1 MKTLTALLFFSFILH
16 SSNVA
21 QQGNIGKETVS
32 QGIKIYSIIFFD
44 TNNGLADSYF
54 GDILIT
60 TNGGRN
66 WEVKIDAE
74 VDKMKAVSKAETN
87 IIWSADIYCDVMRST
102 DGGENWTPY
111 PKKQEEHFC
120 AVYFKD
126 ENTGWKV
133 AEEFLQKVVST
144 LTTKLSKNNWEQEMG
159 VSQRCREY
167 YTDMN
172 TGWWV
177 GWCYNNLVTN
187 NM

>member
-1 MKTLTALLFFSFILH
+1 MRALTAIMFLLITSY
-16 SSNVA
+16 SSIEA
-21 QQGNIGKETVS
+21 QDGDIGKESTS
-32 QGIKIYSIIFFD
+32 QGTKIYSISFFNS
-44 TNNGLADSYF
+44 NNGLADSFF
-54 GDILIT
+54 GDVLLT
-60 TNGGRN
+60 TNAGRN
-66 WEVKIDAE
+66 WKVRTDAE
-74 VDKMKAVSKAETN
+74 VEKFKAISQTGTDNA
-87 IIWSADIYCDVMRST
+87 WSADIYCDVMQST

-111 PKKQEEHFC
+111 PKKKEEHFC

-144 LTTKLSKNNWEQEMG
+144 ITTYLSNDNWEKEIG
-159 VSQRCREY
+159 VPQKCREY

-187 NM
+187 

>member
-1 MKTLTALLFFSFILH
+1 MKALIVLLFFTFILY

-21 QQGNIGKETVS
+21 QEVNIKNGHIS
-32 QGIKIYSIIFFD
+32 QGVKIYSICFFD
-44 TNNGLADSYF
+44 SNNGLADSYF
-54 GDILIT
+54 GEVLIT

-66 WEVKIDAE
+66 WEVKTGDQVNE
-74 VDKMKAVSKAETN
+74 LKAISQTETD
-87 IIWSADIYCDVMRST
+87 IVWSADIYCDVMQST

-144 LTTKLSKNNWEQEMG
+144 ITSNFSKDNWEQEIG
-159 VSQRCREY
+159 VPQKCREY

-177 GWCYNNLVTN
+177 GWCYNNMVIN
-187 NM
+187 NI

>member
-1 MKTLTALLFFSFILH
+1 MKTVTALLFFSFILY

-32 QGIKIYSIIFFD
+32 QGIKIYAITFFNS
-44 TNNGLADSYF
+44 NNGLADSFF
-54 GDILIT
+54 GDVLIT

-66 WEVKIDAE
+66 WVVRTGAE

-87 IIWSADIYCDVMRST
+87 IIWSADIYCNVMRST
-102 DGGENWTPY
+102 DGGENWAPY

-144 LTTKLSKNNWEQEMG
+144 ITTYLSNENWEKEIDVPQK
-159 VSQRCREY
+159 CREY

-177 GWCYNNLVTN
+177 GWCYNNLVIQ
-187 NM
+187 

>member
-1 MKTLTALLFFSFILH
+1 MKTVTALLFFSFILY

-32 QGIKIYSIIFFD
+32 QGIKIYSITFFNS
-44 TNNGLADSYF
+44 NNGLADSFF
-54 GDILIT
+54 GDVLIT
-60 TNGGRN
+60 TNGGKN
-66 WEVKIDAE
+66 WKVITGMELE
-74 VDKMKAVSKAETN
+74 KMKATPMDTDNS
-87 IIWSADIYCDVMRST
+87 WSVDIYCDVMQSI
-102 DGGENWTPY
+102 DGGENWTRY
-111 PKKQEEHFC
+111 PKKKEEHFC

-144 LTTKLSKNNWEQEMG
+144 ITTYLSNENWEKEIDVPQK
-159 VSQRCREY
+159 CREY

-177 GWCYNNLVTN
+177 GWCYNNLVIQ
-187 NM
+187 